1 MTELKDKRLEAVGEM
16 AKSMIADVKVR
27 IDINTTYIDVLRWGV
42 LDTAL
47 CVTGADELAD
57 FLAEALAH
65 FENGTIPLD
74 SMIENM
80 QAALDRYRS
89 LKGE

>member
-1 MTELKDKRLEAVGEM
+1 MMNHEQALEAAAEIVCVSTNEGQMPDFWFKDNFSCLAGE
-16 AKSMIADVKVR
+16 
-27 IDINTTYIDVLRWGV
+27 TLT
-42 LDTAL
+42 TAL
-47 CVTGADELAD
+47 RVTGADELAD

-80 QAALDRYRS
+80 QAALGRYTE
-89 LKGE
+89 LKNG

>member
-1 MTELKDKRLEAVGEM
+1 MTELKDKRKEA
-16 AKSMIADVKVR
+16 AS
-27 IDINTTYIDVLRWGV
+27 DIEHAGSGYFRTRAERFDQILT
-42 LDTAL
+42 TAL
-47 CVTGADELAD
+47 RVTGADELAD

-80 QAALDRYRS
+80 QAALARYKE
-89 LKGE
+89 LKP